1 LFGDIRGYKISRG
14 ETFVGDY
21 NYINLVGVSLK
32 MEDEEKINNEEISTA
47 DIIKKFHYFFEKY
60 HYTEIVENARHKKFL
75 VSVNFKEMS
84 KFDPDL
90 ANYLLDQPDEVIR
103 SAEISIEEF
112 GSEYRKFR
120 VRLTDLS
127 DTQKLLIRNIR
138 SEHLNKI
145 FTFDGT
151 VRQKSDVRPQVTSA
165 KFECPSCG
173 NVINILQLDVSFKEP
188 YSCSCGRKGKFRLLN
203 KELVDA
209 QGLVLEETAESL
221 EGGEQPKRIN
231 VLLKDDLVSPIS
243 EKKTSP
249 GSKIS
254 VIGIIKEVPIILR
267 TGTKST
273 RFDLLIEAN
282 NVSSI
287 DETFYEVLI
296 TGEEEAH
303 IKELAK
309 DNRIYEILVNSLAP
323 SIFGYDKIK
332 EALILQL
339 MGGVRKVRKDKIVS
353 RGDIHVLLVGDP
365 GSGKSALLKRLA
377 YIAPKGRYVSGK
389 GISAAGITAS
399 VVRDEFLK
407 GWALEAGAMVLA
419 SDGICVVDEMDKMSK
434 EDTSAMHE
442 ALENQTVSISK
453 ANIQATLIS
462 RTTVLAAANPK
473 LGRFNPYDIIGNQID
488 LPPPLINRFDLIFP
502 IHDIPD
508 ETKDK
513 EMAEHIL
520 SLHKNPDLKEP
531 EIPTNILR
539 KYVAYARQRISPVLT
554 DSAIEEIKNYY
565 VKMRLSGGSED
576 GIRAIPITPRQLE
589 ALVRLSEASSRVR
602 LSDKVTKNDARRAIE
617 LIQYCLMQVGFDKE
631 TGKFDIDRIAVG
643 ITASQRNI
651 ALIVKEII
659 HELHKNLGEKEAI
672 PIDNIIEFAKSKGI
686 DTEKFDDAIYK
697 LKQIGEIYEPRQG
710 FIAIL
715 K

>member
-1 LFGDIRGYKISRG
+1 M
-14 ETFVGDY
+14 GDY

-32 MEDEEKINNEEISTA
+32 MEDEEKIDNEEISTA

-243 EKKTSP
+243 ERKTSP

-273 RFDLLIEAN
+273 RFDLVI
-282 NVSSI
+282 
-287 DETFYEVLI
+287 
-296 TGEEEAH
+296 
-303 IKELAK
+303 
-309 DNRIYEILVNSLAP
+309 
-323 SIFGYDKIK
+323 
-332 EALILQL
+332 
-339 MGGVRKVRKDKIVS
+339 
-353 RGDIHVLLVGDP
+353 
-365 GSGKSALLKRLA
+365 
-377 YIAPKGRYVSGK
+377 
-389 GISAAGITAS
+389 
-399 VVRDEFLK
+399 
-407 GWALEAGAMVLA
+407 
-419 SDGICVVDEMDKMSK
+419 
-434 EDTSAMHE
+434 
-442 ALENQTVSISK
+442 
-453 ANIQATLIS
+453 
-462 RTTVLAAANPK
+462 
-473 LGRFNPYDIIGNQID
+473 
-488 LPPPLINRFDLIFP
+488 
-502 IHDIPD
+502 
-508 ETKDK
+508 
-513 EMAEHIL
+513 
-520 SLHKNPDLKEP
+520 
-531 EIPTNILR
+531 
-539 KYVAYARQRISPVLT
+539 
-554 DSAIEEIKNYY
+554 
-565 VKMRLSGGSED
+565 
-576 GIRAIPITPRQLE
+576 
-589 ALVRLSEASSRVR
+589 
-602 LSDKVTKNDARRAIE
+602 
-617 LIQYCLMQVGFDKE
+617 
-631 TGKFDIDRIAVG
+631 
-643 ITASQRNI
+643 
-651 ALIVKEII
+651 
-659 HELHKNLGEKEAI
+659 
-672 PIDNIIEFAKSKGI
+672 
-686 DTEKFDDAIYK
+686 
-697 LKQIGEIYEPRQG
+697 
-710 FIAIL
+710 
-715 K
+715 